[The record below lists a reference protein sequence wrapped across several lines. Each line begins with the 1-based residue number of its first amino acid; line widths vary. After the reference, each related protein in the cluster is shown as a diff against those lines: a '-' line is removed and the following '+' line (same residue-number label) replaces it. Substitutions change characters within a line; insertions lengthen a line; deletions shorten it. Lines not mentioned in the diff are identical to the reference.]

1 MRLWNVG
8 ACILALFVVAC
19 GGDPVTVV
27 QQEAAGTLQLPL
39 VSSTSDGTA
48 YRLVGATFNITGTQ
62 TVTLTDTS
70 GDTVQTPLLAGA
82 YTIQLASGWTMERVG
97 APGTAVP
104 ATLMS
109 PNPLPFSIT
118 KDTAT
123 VVRFQFKLPG
133 TGTAD
138 VGIVVDSG
146 GWLAGTL
153 HFTELD
159 GASESSEWA
168 QLVGKDVPFLI
179 SFASATYNRDSSRE
193 LDVETGPITVQFGG
207 PYSKLLERAAASFQ
221 GSWLNF
227 SLRAPGPANT
237 LEFGGMF
244 FFGPPDRFEFNLYPS
259 GHFEGA
265 VDGEGYPAVRPFQ
278 FETPMMYLRDSRG
291 SGGVRG
297 TASVNGSP

>member
-1 MRLWNVG
+1 MRLWNLG
-8 ACILALFVVAC
+8 ACVLALFVVAC
-19 GGDPVTVV
+19 GGETLTV
-27 QQEAAGTLQLPL
+27 QQEPAGTLQLPL
-39 VSSTSDGTA
+39 VSSTADGKV
-48 YRLVGATFNITGTQ
+48 YRLVGATFNIIGTQ

-70 GDTVQTPLLAGA
+70 ADTVQTTLTAGT
-82 YTIQLASGWTMERVG
+82 YTIQLAGGWRMERAD

-109 PNPLPFSIT
+109 PNPLPFSVT
-118 KDTAT
+118 KDATT

-133 TGTAD
+133 DGTAD
-138 VGIVVDSG
+138 VGIVVDKG

-179 SFASATYNRDSSRE
+179 SFPSATYNRESFRE
-193 LDVETGPITVQFGG
+193 LDVETGLVTVQFGG
-207 PYSKLLERAAASFQ
+207 PYSKLLERAAASMQ
-221 GSWLNF
+221 GSWINF

-244 FFGPPDRFEFNLYPS
+244 FYGPPGRFEFNLYPS
-259 GHFEGA
+259 GTFEGA

-278 FETPMMYLRDSRG
+278 FEAPMVYLRDSAG